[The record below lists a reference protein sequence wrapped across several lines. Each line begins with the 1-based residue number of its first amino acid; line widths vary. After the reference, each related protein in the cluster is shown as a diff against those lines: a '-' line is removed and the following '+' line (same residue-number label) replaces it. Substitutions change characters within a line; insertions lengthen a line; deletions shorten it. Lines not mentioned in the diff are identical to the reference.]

1 MDSDKKETLKAT
13 IKGLTVGGK
22 ISIAV
27 VFVTIAAT
35 IVMTIFN
42 VGFTPEKFN
51 FFDWLAKMAVN
62 VMLTLIT
69 MFAGETAFMSFLTSK
84 RQGLYQSCLDEYD
97 LARKDVE
104 NETQYFGQY
113 LELKYQRAIKT
124 SAILYLRNN
133 GVPLPEQVV
142 LLDLQDVQYLDK
154 PFEKEVDGKKL
165 VFKSHTKRQIK
176 AIRYVLEGNVTVTR
190 TPKAYYL
197 DSLSETKNVSDYEVA
212 ARLIAEKEIVKHSGR
227 IIKIVSMLF
236 VSMILAGLTVNE
248 FMKGDDINAWFNL
261 ISRVTACIG
270 GFYAGCMNSSKV
282 NKVDCKMLKNKTTI
296 LKEFHL
302 FMNNNPDFFKYCDEE
317 YEAMQEFEAFTL
329 ETSKEV
335 GGETS

>member
-1 MDSDKKETLKAT
+1 MDNDRKETLKAT

-51 FFDWLAKMAVN
+51 FFDWLAKMAIN

-69 MFAGETAFMSFLTSK
+69 MFAGEVAFMSFLTSK
-84 RQGLYQSCLDEYD
+84 KEGLYQDCLADYD

-124 SAILYLRNN
+124 STILYLRNN

-142 LLDLQDVQYLDK
+142 LLDLQDIQYLDK
-154 PFEKEVDGKKL
+154 PFEKEIDGKKL

-190 TPKAYYL
+190 TPKA
-197 DSLSETKNVSDYEVA
+197 
-212 ARLIAEKEIVKHSGR
+212 
-227 IIKIVSMLF
+227 
-236 VSMILAGLTVNE
+236 
-248 FMKGDDINAWFNL
+248 
-261 ISRVTACIG
+261 
-270 GFYAGCMNSSKV
+270 
-282 NKVDCKMLKNKTTI
+282 
-296 LKEFHL
+296 
-302 FMNNNPDFFKYCDEE
+302 
-317 YEAMQEFEAFTL
+317 
-329 ETSKEV
+329 
-335 GGETS
+335 